1 MGAGQRLAWVVLTA
15 VTVGGAVLAQ
25 SPDRRRLERIER
37 TLQEEGEAVV
47 ALADAADEQAPPAD
61 FALEWHNDFLKAQ
74 HGTFIPFIVRITP
87 PRPPPAAALLYV
99 RAARQGAGREG
110 GDERSPRPRGE
121 AGELRSYP
129 FEEVYPIEFPATSDR
144 PLRFIRGFALQPGE
158 YDVTVVV
165 RERVTGGDRGR
176 RRLAGVLRRTLTVPD
191 FATGE
196 LTTSSVIV
204 ADRMTPASE
213 SPTPE
218 QLLERP
224 YLIGGRHVEPSDDAV
239 FRRGEEL
246 IVVFLIYNPAVG
258 LDKQFDLE
266 VEYHFFGRSGPA
278 EAYLNRTEPQRFNP
292 DVLGPSFDPSAGQPV
307 MAGQGV
313 PLAGFAPG
321 DYRLHIK
328 VTDRVAGRTI
338 ERDVAFTVGS

>member
-1 MGAGQRLAWVVLTA
+1 MRAGQRLAWVVLTA

-25 SPDRRRLERIER
+25 SPDRRLERIAR
-37 TLQEEGEAVV
+37 TLQEEGEAMV

-87 PRPPPAAALLYV
+87 PRPHPAAALLYV
-99 RAARQGAGREG
+99 RAVRAGREG
-110 GDERSPRPRGE
+110 GDERGPRPRGE
-121 AGELRSYP
+121 AGALRSYP
-129 FEEVYPIEFPATSDR
+129 FEEVYPIEFPGTSDR
-144 PLRFIRGFALQPGE
+144 PLRFIRGFALQPGD

-204 ADRMTPASE
+204 ADRMTPADE

-224 YLIGGRHVEPSDDAV
+224 YVIGGRHIEPSDDAI
-239 FRRGEEL
+239 FGRGGEL

-266 VEYHFFGRSGPA
+266 VEYHFFSRSGPA